1 MEWIKRTDFNSPKDM
16 ILSNLGV
23 KSTAELNEWFK
34 KSYANQY
41 KIKNLEEA
49 VTLAKKFI
57 HKKVRIIGDYDVDGT
72 TATTILYRG
81 LTEYGFTDVS
91 YRIPLR
97 FSEGFGINTSII
109 DEIDEGLI
117 ITCDNGIAGIEAI
130 EKAKAKGLTVIIID
144 HHAPFVENGKI
155 IYPDAD
161 IIIDPNAIPDSAD
174 FNGYCGAG
182 LAYKFICELFEFD
195 KRIRYKYLT
204 LAALGTVAD
213 VMKLREENYVFVRD
227 ALKIMHNPAYNTVG
241 LTALVNAFGL
251 FSGVKADDISF
262 RIGPAIN
269 AASRMKDDGAKDAV
283 ELLCFDGDIA
293 TANEMAE
300 HLKEVN
306 NQRKDVEASTTERAL
321 KIINEEKRENL
332 CPLTVYIPDAH
343 EGIIG
348 IVAGKLCEQYQV
360 PALVFTNIVKNGEI
374 LYKGSARSCG
384 DYNIKEAFDKH
395 AGLFVNYG
403 GHKEAAGMT
412 IRPEKF
418 DRLTAALN
426 EDAKGIKMP
435 DKNVRYYDFKI
446 DEKDVKET
454 IKLLEMFAPFGE
466 GNPEP
471 VFMIDFVPV
480 IKYGKYRRFLGTTGS
495 TVKING
501 KYLDAISFSKAS
513 EFKNIKEDAK
523 LKILGKLSN
532 NYYKGAAYPQIEI
545 KEYLMNYQL
554 PCGKNCPMEVVS
566 G

>member
-1 MEWIKRTDFNSPKDM
+1 MKWKKRADYDSPKDM
-16 ILSNLGV
+16 ILANLGV
-23 KSTAELNEWFK
+23 KAPNDLNEWFK

-41 KIKNLEEA
+41 RIHNLKEA
-49 VTLAKKFI
+49 VVIAKKF
-57 HKKVRIIGDYDVDGT
+57 KNQKVTIVGDYDVDGT
-72 TATTILYRG
+72 SATSILYMG
-81 LTEYGFTDVS
+81 LKEYGFKDVS

-109 DEIDEGLI
+109 DEISEGLI
-117 ITCDNGIAGIEAI
+117 ITCDNGIAGIDAV
-130 EKAKAKGLTVIIID
+130 EKAKAKGLSVIITD
-144 HHAPFVENGKI
+144 HHNPVVENEKPV
-155 IYPDAD
+155 YPDAD
-161 IIIDPNAIPDSAD
+161 IIIDPNAIPGSAD

-182 LAYKFICELFEFD
+182 LAYKFICELFGFD

-213 VMKLREENYVFVRD
+213 VMQLKEENYVFVRD

-241 LTALVNAFGL
+241 LTALVNAFNL
-251 FSGVKADDISF
+251 SSGVKADDIAF
-262 RIGPAIN
+262 RLGPAIN
-269 AASRMKDDGAKDAV
+269 ASSRMKDDGAKDAV
-283 ELLCFDGDIA
+283 ELLTFDGDVSV
-293 TANEMAE
+293 ANEMAE

-306 NQRKDVEASTTERAL
+306 NQRKDVEASATELAL
-321 KIINEEKRENL
+321 KIIKEGKRENL
-332 CPLTVYIPDAH
+332 CPLTVYIPGAR

-360 PALVFTNIVKNGEI
+360 PTLVFTNIEKKGEV

-384 DYNIKEAFDKH
+384 DYNVKEAFDRH

-418 DRLTAALN
+418 DRLTTALN
-426 EDAKGIKMP
+426 EEAKDFQMP
-435 DKNVRYYDFKI
+435 DKDIKYYDFKI
-446 DEKDVKET
+446 DGSDVEET
-454 IKLLEMFAPFGE
+454 IKLLEKFAPFGE

-480 IKYGKYRRFLGTTGS
+480 IKYGNYRRFLGNTGS

-513 EFKNIKEDAK
+513 EFKDIREDAN

-532 NYYKGAAYPQIEI
+532 NYYKGAAYPQIEVN
-545 KEYLMNYQL
+545 EYLVEK
-554 PCGKNCPMEVVS
+554 PGE
-566 G
+566 

>member
-1 MEWIKRTDFNSPKDM
+1 MEWIKKTNFNSPKDM

-23 KSTAELNEWFK
+23 KTTSELNEWFK

-41 KIKNLEEA
+41 KIKNLKEA
-49 VTLAKKFI
+49 TILAKKFI

-72 TATTILYRG
+72 SATTILYKG

-144 HHAPFVENGKI
+144 HHAPVVENGKI

-195 KRIRYKYLT
+195 KEIRYKYLT

-213 VMKLREENYVFVRD
+213 VMKLREENYVFVRN

-251 FSGVKADDISF
+251 SSGVKADDIAF
-262 RIGPAIN
+262 RLGPAIN
-269 AASRMKDDGAKDAV
+269 ASSRMKDDGAKDAV

-300 HLKEVN
+300 DLIKVN
-306 NQRKDVEASTTERAL
+306 NQRKDVEASTTEKAL
-321 KIINEEKRENL
+321 KIIKEKN
-332 CPLTVYIPDAH
+332 
-343 EGIIG
+343 
-348 IVAGKLCEQYQV
+348 
-360 PALVFTNIVKNGEI
+360 
-374 LYKGSARSCG
+374 
-384 DYNIKEAFDKH
+384 AFDKT
-395 AGLFVNYG
+395 LRIIYQS
-403 GHKEAAGMT
+403 
-412 IRPEKF
+412 I
-418 DRLTAALN
+418 
-426 EDAKGIKMP
+426 
-435 DKNVRYYDFKI
+435 
-446 DEKDVKET
+446 
-454 IKLLEMFAPFGE
+454 
-466 GNPEP
+466 GN
-471 VFMIDFVPV
+471 I
-480 IKYGKYRRFLGTTGS
+480 YFLII
-495 TVKING
+495 IN
-501 KYLDAISFSKAS
+501 
-513 EFKNIKEDAK
+513 
-523 LKILGKLSN
+523 
-532 NYYKGAAYPQIEI
+532 
-545 KEYLMNYQL
+545 
-554 PCGKNCPMEVVS
+554 
-566 G
+566 